1 MRPVLLAVLL
11 MLPAAAAV
19 DPIPAGTPFGTVYVR
34 VVDCGNG
41 NPVVGASVNLD
52 NPTHRA
58 SGLTNATGIA
68 TLGVFD
74 WFYNYYIT
82 ASGYSISAGTRRF
95 SLGEVFQAC
104 LNAEVAGFWRI
115 TATVQMWQGDV
126 HAGGSGWALIR
137 LRNFEPGV
145 FNITEFQIWVSGYE
159 GPAIVY
165 PTPSGIILGK
175 ILDTAVN
182 MTLIPKPD
190 IPVGRLK
197 ADLRLKA
204 VFRSDDGRV
213 IGPLTIITDLDYVN
227 ILPYRT
233 FRIRVLDNWATN
245 PVAGATILLE
255 STLPGVQASYTVQT
269 DEDGFATIR
278 RMQDMVYRLRV
289 FYPSPYSE
297 EVLMVRQSFP
307 ILVDLARTGFITT
320 TLFEA
325 HVRVSDLASRP
336 LDAEVRL
343 GSIAR
348 TAANGEVVFKNVP
361 KGSYEVKCF
370 WKGVEVCS
378 ERMTVDEPL
387 VLRSPGGKLDVQ
399 ADVGDLVLRLRK
411 QGDKPLT
418 KSVKL
423 SITPFDETRETA
435 DIAVFSRLPRGEYTI
450 TVKTHNWVKQ
460 AEAEAG
466 TYRFSIPR
474 QHGEHTITVEVF
486 DAVLRTVTE
495 DGKQSPLTKILVD
508 GMSVEGVSGVF
519 TIEDITPGVYV
530 VEALWLDHKVLDGRV
545 ELSPASAPVLTA
557 RIRDVQVRFV
567 GVDGSS
573 VPRGLAFLRVGGL
586 NQTRDVQNGSVVFEQ
601 VPAGSHA
608 LTVFFDG
615 SKVFEGRVET
625 ASPQNIVVE
634 TGMVLI
640 VFRDQQGKPVKDL
653 RVEVEGVGWAVVDDE
668 GTVLLGP
675 KPIGSY
681 RFTATF
687 KGLPAASGTASA
699 GRATT
704 ITLPLHTLEVEVFDE
719 LDNQL
724 QATIE
729 LLRQDVLVNRL
740 EGSSASFS
748 NLPPGAYTVRVSL
761 GSKQVE
767 RSVVVQSDTSL
778 KVIMPV
784 ALRLDGQT
792 LSLFELTVFIT
803 PAALA
808 AAAALTAFVV
818 RKALLK
824 RKGKRLKGRV

>member
-1 MRPVLLAVLL
+1 
-11 MLPAAAAV
+11 
-19 DPIPAGTPFGTVYVR
+19 
-34 VVDCGNG
+34 
-41 NPVVGASVNLD
+41 
-52 NPTHRA
+52 
-58 SGLTNATGIA
+58 
-68 TLGVFD
+68 
-74 WFYNYYIT
+74 
-82 ASGYSISAGTRRF
+82 
-95 SLGEVFQAC
+95 
-104 LNAEVAGFWRI
+104 
-115 TATVQMWQGDV
+115 
-126 HAGGSGWALIR
+126 
-137 LRNFEPGV
+137 
-145 FNITEFQIWVSGYE
+145 
-159 GPAIVY
+159 
-165 PTPSGIILGK
+165 
-175 ILDTAVN
+175 
-182 MTLIPKPD
+182 
-190 IPVGRLK
+190 
-197 ADLRLKA
+197 
-204 VFRSDDGRV
+204 
-213 IGPLTIITDLDYVN
+213 DLDYVN

-411 QGDKPLT
+411 HGDKPLT

-435 DIAVFSRLPRGEYTI
+435 DVAVFSRLPRGEYTI

-508 GMSVEGVSGVF
+508 GTSVEGVSGVF

-586 NQTRDVQNGSVVFEQ
+586 NQTREVQNGSVVFEQ